1 MNHAFDYNGHVVSQS
16 KPQKV
21 LRTVKKT
28 IHIDSADRDTLKFY
42 TNGDFVVYLP
52 RVYSNIV
59 SIRLKAAE
67 FPSLTN
73 AYPHSYRFG
82 ANTGLGG
89 FGVFSSE
96 LNPLSNTSDFPQ
108 LPQYFLIEIEGLN
121 KTDECTVG
129 ANRSSLI
136 DSFFAKIPAV
146 SSSGAISSGAPIMIA
161 YNDNTYQQNIA
172 TYSPPIEML
181 DRMRIRCRLH
191 SQQGNQGFIYWSAAA
206 PTASALPT
214 NGREFNMTLEI
225 EYLENAFDEFSS
237 FETRLGNRQ

>member
-1 MNHAFDYNGHVVSQS
+1 MMNHAFDYNGHVVSQS

-28 IHIDSADRDTLKFY
+28 IHLDSADRDGVKFY

-52 RVYSNIV
+52 RVYNNIV
-59 SIRLKAAE
+59 SIRLKGAE

-73 AYPHSYRFG
+73 AYQHSYRFG
-82 ANTGLGG
+82 ANIGVGG
-89 FGVFSSE
+89 TGVFSSE
-96 LNPLSNTSDFPQ
+96 ATPLSASSQ
-108 LPQYFLIEIEGLN
+108 VPQYFVVEIEGLN
-121 KTDECTVG
+121 KTDECAVG

-136 DSFFAKIPAV
+136 DSFFAKIPTV
-146 SSSGAISSGAPIMIA
+146 SSSGAVTSSAPIMVA

-206 PTASALPT
+206 PTTNTLPT
-214 NGREFNMTLEI
+214 NNLEFNMTFEI
-225 EYLENAFDEFSS
+225 EYLENGFDEFSS
-237 FETRLGNRQ
+237 FETRVGSRQ

>member
-28 IHIDSADRDTLKFY
+28 IHLDSADRDTLKFY

-59 SIRLKAAE
+59 SIRLKGAE

-73 AYPHSYRFG
+73 AYQHSYRFG

-96 LNPLSNTSDFPQ
+96 VSALSTNSQ
-108 LPQYFLIEIEGLN
+108 VPQYFLIEIEGLN

-146 SSSGAISSGAPIMIA
+146 SSSGAVTSSAPVMVA
-161 YNDNTYQQNIA
+161 YNDNTYQENIS
-172 TYSPPIEML
+172 TYSPPIEIL

-206 PTASALPT
+206 PTSSALPT
-214 NGREFNMTLEI
+214 NGLEFNMTLEI
-225 EYLENAFDEFSS
+225 EYLENGFDEFSS
-237 FETRLGNRQ
+237 FETRVGNRQ

>member
-1 MNHAFDYNGHVVSQS
+1 
-16 KPQKV
+16 
-21 LRTVKKT
+21 
-28 IHIDSADRDTLKFY
+28 
-42 TNGDFVVYLP
+42 
-52 RVYSNIV
+52 V

-73 AYPHSYRFG
+73 AYQHSYKFG

-96 LNPLSNTSDFPQ
+96 TAALSANSQ
-108 LPQYFLIEIEGLN
+108 VPQYFLIEIEGLN

-146 SSSGAISSGAPIMIA
+146 SSSGAISASAPIMVA

-214 NGREFNMTLEI
+214 NGLELNMTLEI

-237 FETRLGNRQ
+237 FETRLGSRQ